1 MSILDKISKSSRD
14 FLLNG
19 KIISDS
25 ENNQIYNDKLFLNKF
40 LNSDLVNHEFK
51 KKVSNFYSGFFKTN
65 NLNNT
70 SSKNN
75 EILNDKKEKKNYNKN
90 TIQTVEDS
98 KFSNINLIIKRK
110 LLIDY
115 IKRENKNK
123 KSINDNFIMR
133 RMNRNYSNSSIN
145 FMPEKEEKNSWKILK
160 SKIFGKGESFL
171 LQRNFSRDFS
181 SSNQNQNKLFS
192 QIPSLRNINNKNT
205 NRNNDNL
212 SNINTLKMRL
222 NFY

>member
-25 ENNQIYNDKLFLNKF
+25 KNNQIYNDKLFLNKF

-133 RMNRNYSNSSIN
+133 RMNRNFSNSSIN

>member
-25 ENNQIYNDKLFLNKF
+25 KNNQIYNDKLFLNKF
-40 LNSDLVNHEFK
+40 LNSHLVNNEFK
-51 KKVSNFYSGFFKTN
+51 KKVSNLYSGFFKANTF
-65 NLNNT
+65 NNT
-70 SSKNN
+70 SNQEILTDKKVKNN
-75 EILNDKKEKKNYNKN
+75 NKD
-90 TIQTVEDS
+90 TIQSNENS
-98 KFSNINLIIKRK
+98 KLSNINLIIKRK

-133 RMNRNYSNSSIN
+133 RMNRNFSNSSIN

>member
-133 RMNRNYSNSSIN
+133 RMNRNFSNSSIN

-171 LQRNFSRDFS
+171 LQRNFSRDFN

>member
-1 MSILDKISKSSRD
+1 MNL
-14 FLLNG
+14 
-19 KIISDS
+19 
-25 ENNQIYNDKLFLNKF
+25 
-40 LNSDLVNHEFK
+40 K

-133 RMNRNYSNSSIN
+133 RMNRNFSNSSIN

>member
-110 LLIDY
+110 LLIEY

-133 RMNRNYSNSSIN
+133 RMNRNFSNSSIN

>member
-115 IKRENKNK
+115 IKREDKNK

-133 RMNRNYSNSSIN
+133 RMNRNFSNSSIN

>member
-70 SSKNN
+70 PSKNN

-90 TIQTVEDS
+90 TIQTVED
-98 KFSNINLIIKRK
+98 
-110 LLIDY
+110 
-115 IKRENKNK
+115 
-123 KSINDNFIMR
+123 
-133 RMNRNYSNSSIN
+133 
-145 FMPEKEEKNSWKILK
+145 
-160 SKIFGKGESFL
+160 
-171 LQRNFSRDFS
+171 
-181 SSNQNQNKLFS
+181 
-192 QIPSLRNINNKNT
+192 
-205 NRNNDNL
+205 
-212 SNINTLKMRL
+212 
-222 NFY
+222 

>member
-1 MSILDKISKSSRD
+1 MSILDKINKSSRD

-19 KIISDS
+19 KLKSDS
-25 ENNQIYNDKLFLNKF
+25 ENNQVYQDKLFLNKF
-40 LNSDLVNHEFK
+40 LNSHLVNNEFK
-51 KKVSNFYSGFFKTN
+51 KKVSNLYSGFFKANTF
-65 NLNNT
+65 NNT
-70 SSKNN
+70 SNQEILTDKKVKNN
-75 EILNDKKEKKNYNKN
+75 NKD
-90 TIQTVEDS
+90 TIQSNENS
-98 KFSNINLIIKRK
+98 KLSNINLIIKRK

-133 RMNRNYSNSSIN
+133 RMNRNFSNSSIN

>member
-1 MSILDKISKSSRD
+1 
-14 FLLNG
+14 
-19 KIISDS
+19 
-25 ENNQIYNDKLFLNKF
+25 
-40 LNSDLVNHEFK
+40 
-51 KKVSNFYSGFFKTN
+51 
-65 NLNNT
+65 
-70 SSKNN
+70 
-75 EILNDKKEKKNYNKN
+75 
-90 TIQTVEDS
+90 
-98 KFSNINLIIKRK
+98 
-110 LLIDY
+110 
-115 IKRENKNK
+115 
-123 KSINDNFIMR
+123 MR
-133 RMNRNYSNSSIN
+133 RMNRNFSNSSIN

>member
-133 RMNRNYSNSSIN
+133 RINRNFSNSSIN

>member
-133 RMNRNYSNSSIN
+133 RMNRNFSNSSIN